1 MQIKKQDVWM
11 VQVWQMGNRT
21 RENVG
26 RWVDICIKNIY
37 KNSGVMVNEVFRRQT
52 SKRVPGIK
60 GGLQWQH

>member
-11 VQVWQMGNRT
+11 VQVWQMDDRT

-26 RWVDICIKNIY
+26 RWADRCIQGIY
-37 KNSGVMVNEVFRRQT
+37 KNSEVMVNEAFRRQT
-52 SKRVPGIK
+52 SKWVPGIK